1 MSWFGKFSRIGVISF
16 TAVLVLASIVSAAG
30 GSQWESA
37 GNNIYNTRWQDSNT
51 RIDPA
56 NAGTLTVQW
65 QFATGG
71 GVSATPA
78 VDGQNVYFPDFAGN
92 LYAVDRKTGAVEW
105 SSKIEDYTGLAGDF
119 ARTTPA
125 IVGKK
130 GNSPKKLIFGDQAG
144 RLFNPYGPGTYVMA
158 VDAMTG
164 DLLWKTLVDE
174 HPFAI
179 VTQSAVVKGGDVYVG
194 VSSMEEAASA
204 FFAGYPG
211 YECCSFRASVL
222 KLDAD
227 TGAIQWKTYMVP
239 EGYSGGAVWGSTP
252 VVDQSRNSVFVAN
265 GNNYSVPQSVAD
277 CVEALGPDP
286 DPAAVES
293 CISPDNHF
301 DSVLALDLDT
311 GAVKWATRAL
321 PIDAWNVNCAPEL
334 IPGVPGDPDLCPNL
348 ADSPDYDFGQGPAL
362 FTTRSPQGKNVDLLG
377 VGQKSSQYW
386 ALDPDTGAVVWV
398 TQVGPGGVGGGLQ
411 WGSATDGSRIYVAE
425 ANSESKPWIL
435 PSGVEV
441 TGGFWSA
448 LDAYTG
454 QILWQT
460 ADPQSGGDPGAV
472 SGSNGVVFGC
482 SAGGDMHALDAA
494 TGEILWSFASGNTCD
509 GGAAVVDGTVY
520 WGTGYASFGPPTPGA
535 LFAFM
540 VP

>member
-1 MSWFGKFSRIGVISF
+1 MIWFGKFSRIGVISL
-16 TAVLVLASIVSAAG
+16 TAVLVLASIASAAG
-30 GSQWESA
+30 GSQWPSA

-51 RIDPA
+51 KIDPA
-56 NAGTLTVQW
+56 NASTLTVQW
-65 QFATGG
+65 QVVTDG

-92 LYAVDRKTGAVEW
+92 LYAVDRKTGALAW
-105 SSKIEDYTGLAGDF
+105 SHQIGDYTGLSDDF

-144 RLFNPYGPGTYVMA
+144 RLFNPEGSGTYVMA

-164 DLLWKTLVDE
+164 ELLWKTLVDS

-179 VTQSAVVKGGDVYVG
+179 VTQSAVVKGADVYVG
-194 VSSMEEAASA
+194 VSSMEEAAA
-204 FFAGYPG
+204 ALIPGYP
-211 YECCSFRASVL
+211 CCSFRASVL

-252 VVDQSRNSVFVAN
+252 VVDQSRNSLFVAN
-265 GNNYSVPQSVAD
+265 GNNYSVPQSVTD

-286 DPAAVES
+286 ADEDVEA
-293 CISPDNHF
+293 CVSPDDHF

-321 PIDAWNVNCAPEL
+321 PIDAWNVNCVPYL
-334 IPGVPGDPDLCPNL
+334 LPGLPSVNPDQCPNL

-362 FTTRSPQGKNVDLLG
+362 FTAHTTGGKNVDLLG

-386 ALDPDTGAVVWV
+386 ALDPDTGTVVWV

-411 WGSATDGSRIYVAE
+411 WGSATDGKRIYTAE
-425 ANSESKPWIL
+425 ANSESKPWTL
-435 PSGVEV
+435 PSGDEV

-454 QILWQT
+454 EILWQT
-460 ADPQSGGDPGAV
+460 ADPQNGGDPGAV

-482 SAGGDMHALDAA
+482 SAGGDMHALDAN
-494 TGEILWSFASGNTCD
+494 TGEILWSFDSDNTCY

-520 WGTGYASFGPPTPGA
+520 WGTGYATFGPPTPGA